1 MIRKNYSNFWDFSY
15 NENYLN
21 SVKEYP
27 NNPKNYDY
35 NGEEIVNLFM
45 LADYL
50 KLSEWFNVNQKKILE
65 LLLKDSK

>member
-1 MIRKNYSNFWDFSY
+1 M
-15 NENYLN
+15 N